1 MTEEGGSEGVAAYDA
16 AKGQLLLSLGK
27 FGGMRWEVGAVG
39 DGWDGKLVDSV
50 RDGWEVRGFR
60 QG

>member
-1 MTEEGGSEGVAAYDA
+1 
-16 AKGQLLLSLGK
+16 
-27 FGGMRWEVGAVG
+27 MRWEVGAVG